1 MVSLE
6 LDAKFDSF
14 IKLRESIFY
23 YLQKFNFSNN
33 SVSEVLLVAEE
44 IFTNIIRH
52 SYKGECNEPI
62 YVTFYVSNST
72 LYMTFKDKGEKVE
85 ELKIPNSLIELQG
98 KVGGLGL
105 YLISKLSDS
114 YGYKH
119 SGNWNI
125 NFIEKDLT

>member
-72 LYMTFKDKGEKVE
+72 LYMTFKDKGEKVD
-85 ELKIPNSLIELQG
+85 ELKIPNSLIELKG

-119 SGNWNI
+119 SENWNI
-125 NFIEKDLT
+125 NFIEKNLT

>member
-23 YLQKFNFSNN
+23 YLQKFNISNN

-52 SYKGECNEPI
+52 SYKGECNEHI
-62 YVTFYVSNST
+62 FVTFYVSNST
-72 LYMTFKDKGEKVE
+72 LYMTFKDKGEKAE

>member
-23 YLQKFNFSNN
+23 YLQKFNISNN

-62 YVTFYVSNST
+62 FVTFYVSNST
-72 LYMTFKDKGEKVE
+72 LYMTFKDKGEKAE

>member
-62 YVTFYVSNST
+62 FVTFYVSNST
-72 LYMTFKDKGEKVE
+72 LYMTFKDKGEKVD
-85 ELKIPNSLIELQG
+85 ELKIPNSLIELKG

-119 SGNWNI
+119 SENWNI
-125 NFIEKDLT
+125 NFIEKNLT

>member
-119 SGNWNI
+119 SENWNI
-125 NFIEKDLT
+125 K

>member
-23 YLQKFNFSNN
+23 YLQKFDFSNN

-62 YVTFYVSNST
+62 FVTFYVSNST
-72 LYMTFKDKGEKVE
+72 LYMTFKDKGEKAE

>member
-23 YLQKFNFSNN
+23 YLQKFNISNN

-62 YVTFYVSNST
+62 FVTFYVSNST
-72 LYMTFKDKGEKVE
+72 LYMTFKDKGEKVD
-85 ELKIPNSLIELQG
+85 ELKIPNSLIELKG

-119 SGNWNI
+119 SENWNI
-125 NFIEKDLT
+125 NFIEKNLT

>member
-72 LYMTFKDKGEKVE
+72 LYMTFKDKGEKAE

>member
-23 YLQKFNFSNN
+23 YLQKFDFSNN

-98 KVGGLGL
+98 QVGGLGL

-125 NFIEKDLT
+125 NFIEKNLT

>member
-23 YLQKFNFSNN
+23 YLQKFNISNN
-33 SVSEVLLVAEE
+33 SVSEVLFVAEE

-62 YVTFYVSNST
+62 FVTFYVSNST
-72 LYMTFKDKGEKVE
+72 LYMTFKDKGEKAE